1 MKSWLV
7 KVVGAVALLFVGG
20 VFVSQFYHRRSS
32 QITETTPVIAAKS
45 EAVAVPEVDAK
56 AEVVANPEP
65 AELREPGNQR
75 QIATAS
81 STPTNAISATEQN
94 VTEAKTEQANPSL
107 VSRERIEEYLRQHG
121 RDGVNLLA
129 AFHLASDPEHPQA
142 GLDYLKE
149 AAAKFPGD
157 SRVQLAVLDQGAFPE
172 ERRKWLDA
180 FKESSPGNSLA
191 NYLSAAGYFKDDQ
204 PDAAVKELLEA
215 SGKEQFA
222 DFAME
227 SYLEAAELS
236 RLDGASSLIANT
248 AAASAVSQ
256 DLMPE
261 LSNMKAIAQGVLD
274 LQKRYMSSGDT
285 ASVENLSLMVVY
297 LADKLVIGSG
307 GRFVISQMSGLAM
320 ESMAL
325 QSLNQSAAYDFLEG
339 QTPAQ
344 RLEDIRLQRLEMEAS
359 AAGFASAFAS
369 GTEAD
374 RVSYVERLKI
384 DGELSAT
391 RWLIQ
396 LHPPNSRPGEDSAE
410 RH

>member
-20 VFVSQFYHRRSS
+20 VSVSQFYHRRSS
-32 QITETTPVIAAKS
+32 QITETTPVMVAKS
-45 EAVAVPEVDAK
+45 EAVAAPEVDAK

-75 QIATAS
+75 QIATTS

-107 VSRERIEEYLRQHG
+107 VSRERIEEYLRQRG

-149 AAAKFPGD
+149 ASAKFPGD

-344 RLEDIRLQRLEMEAS
+344 RLEDIRLQRLEMETS

-396 LHPPNSRPGEDSAE
+396 LHHPNSRPGEDSAE